1 MATRQVPTH
10 YTAKVRLFL
19 LYAKGEFLNGA
30 ARCTL
35 PSVGLPARWLPLL
48 LPTPT
53 VGTPYSPPYHR
64 RTIAVPSPYLGRF
77 MFGFRN
83 EIRTC
88 TRGYTAMVR
97 RRCRV
102 VREVGAE

>member
-1 MATRQVPTH
+1 MATRQVLTH

-64 RTIAVPSPYLGRF
+64 RTIAVPGPLH
-77 MFGFRN
+77 
-83 EIRTC
+83 
-88 TRGYTAMVR
+88 VR
-97 RRCRV
+97 IS
-102 VREVGAE
+102 